1 MNAINSWMRGCIPQR
16 GTLVGAGKACTLLA
30 LTVVGARSIPF
41 LKRNIPAMGL
51 GLLLTSVSIGLIRG
65 ALSRKNRDP
74 LEMPLNRW
82 AGAESMRVPTHSTE
96 EMDRRLSQY
105 EKANRYLKGLSQE
118 QFTSLLASATPI
130 RIGGWGDILSL
141 TVEGVTVIVKKIR
154 LTQEEMQH
162 PKSTR
167 NFFDL
172 PLYYQYGV
180 GSAGFG
186 AWRELA
192 AHEMTTQWVLDGE
205 CHNFPLM
212 YHARVL
218 PRTPSGQPMF
228 TEEERDA
235 MVAYWDGSEAV
246 GRRLA
251 AADTGTAD
259 VVVCM
264 EQLSESLDAALSFGK
279 KGDLKQLERELLLV
293 TAFMKAKGFL
303 HFDAHFH
310 NVLTNGKH
318 VYFADFGLA
327 ISKEFE
333 LNPEERAFIDK
344 HRDYDRMY
352 VASELA
358 RAAIQMSV
366 DPSAI
371 ESAFD
376 QYFSDK
382 PLELMLPS
390 PQDSIV
396 RHYRPLARVMD
407 TFMRGLREHSKS
419 TPYPEPLIDRELR
432 RL

>member
-1 MNAINSWMRGCIPQR
+1 MTTISSSQERALVLYQPSHSAETGHLESNRRCEELFLNTYKALHLGGRE
-16 GTLVGAGKACTLLA
+16 TLES
-30 LTVVGARSIPF
+30 RI
-41 LKRNIPAMGL
+41 
-51 GLLLTSVSIGLIRG
+51 IRT
-65 ALSRKNRDP
+65 
-74 LEMPLNRW
+74 M
-82 AGAESMRVPTHSTE
+82 SMSVPTHSTE

-118 QFTSLLASATPI
+118 QFASLLASATPI

-141 TVEGVTVIVKKIR
+141 TIEGVTVIVKKIR
-154 LTQEEMQH
+154 LTQEEIQH

-192 AHEMTTQWVLDGE
+192 AHEMTTQWVFDGE

-228 TEEERDA
+228 TEEQRDE

-251 AADTGTAD
+251 AADTGTAE

-264 EQLSESLDAALSFGK
+264 EQLSESLHAALSFGK
-279 KGDLKQLERELLLV
+279 KGDLTQLERELLLV
-293 TAFMKAKGFL
+293 TTFMKAKGFL

-310 NVLTNGKH
+310 NLLTNGQH

-333 LNPEERAFIDK
+333 LSPEERTFIEK

-366 DPSAI
+366 DPSTI
-371 ESAFD
+371 DKAFD
-376 QYFSDK
+376 QYFSEK
-382 PLELMLPS
+382 PLELMLPPS
-390 PQDSIV
+390 QDGIV

-419 TPYPEPLIDRELR
+419 TPYPEPLIVRELR

>member
-1 MNAINSWMRGCIPQR
+1 MTTVSSSQERI
-16 GTLVGAGKACTLLA
+16 LA
-30 LTVVGARSIPF
+30 LYQPSHSAETDHLERKRHCEELFLNTYKALHLGGRETLESRIIRTMSMGA
-41 LKRNIPAMGL
+41 
-51 GLLLTSVSIGLIRG
+51 
-65 ALSRKNRDP
+65 
-74 LEMPLNRW
+74 
-82 AGAESMRVPTHSTE
+82 PTHSAE
-96 EMDRRLSQY
+96 EMEKRLSQY
-105 EKANRYLKGLSQE
+105 EKANRYLKTLSQE
-118 QFTSLLASATPI
+118 QFSSLLASANPI

-141 TVEGVTVIVKKIR
+141 TIEEVPVIVKKIR

-172 PLYYQYGV
+172 PSYYQYGV

-218 PRTPSGQPMF
+218 PRNPSGQPMF
-228 TEEERDA
+228 TEEQRDE

-251 AADTGTAD
+251 AADTATAE

-264 EQLSESLDAALSFGK
+264 EQLSESLHAALSFGK
-279 KGDLKQLERELLLV
+279 KGDLEQLERELLLV
-293 TAFMKAKGFL
+293 TAFMQAKGFL

-310 NVLTNGKH
+310 NLLTNGQH

-333 LNPEERAFIDK
+333 LTPEERTFIEK
-344 HRDYDRMY
+344 HHDYDRMY
-352 VASELA
+352 VASELVC
-358 RAAIQMSV
+358 AAIQMSV
-366 DPSAI
+366 DPSTI
-371 ESAFD
+371 DSAFD
-376 QYFSDK
+376 QYFSEK

-390 PQDSIV
+390 SQDGIV
-396 RHYRPLARVMD
+396 RHYRPLARIMD
-407 TFMRGLREHSKS
+407 AFMRGLREHSKS
-419 TPYPEPLIDRELR
+419 TPYPEPLIGRELK
-432 RL
+432 RLASERK

>member
-1 MNAINSWMRGCIPQR
+1 MATISSPAESALVVYQPSHPAEIALLERRHRCEDLFLNTYKALHLGGRE
-16 GTLVGAGKACTLLA
+16 TLES
-30 LTVVGARSIPF
+30 RII
-41 LKRNIPAMGL
+41 RAM
-51 GLLLTSVSIGLIRG
+51 
-65 ALSRKNRDP
+65 
-74 LEMPLNRW
+74 
-82 AGAESMRVPTHSTE
+82 SMRVPTHSTE

-228 TEEERDA
+228 TEEERDE

-251 AADTGTAD
+251 AADTGTAE

-279 KGDLKQLERELLLV
+279 KSDLTQLERELLLV
-293 TAFMKAKGFL
+293 TTFMKAKGFL

-310 NVLTNGKH
+310 NVLTNGQH

-333 LNPEERAFIDK
+333 LTSEERAFIDK

-366 DPSAI
+366 APSTI

-390 PQDSIV
+390 SQDSIAQ
-396 RHYRPLARVMD
+396 RYRPLARVMD

-419 TPYPEPLIDRELR
+419 TPYPEPLIDRELK